1 MKEPR
6 TALPESFAE
15 LERLI
20 AARHGGLSSRLK
32 DIAAF
37 VLAHP
42 NIIALETVAT
52 VAERALVPPSA
63 LVRFAQALGFD
74 GFSDMQRL
82 FRLRLMEQMPGYSHR
97 LMPHVDGDAVTADTL
112 ERVARAAHRAIDELV
127 AETPRAGLRAAAERL
142 ASGGRILIVAQR
154 RSLPVATYLLH
165 GLLGF
170 GLPAQLLDNQGGM
183 LGQQLRA
190 LASGDVLLAI
200 SFRPY
205 APETLEAL
213 RAAELR
219 GLAIVAITDLQLS
232 PLAASGRPT
241 LLVRDAEVQ
250 NIRSLGASMCLAT
263 SLVIET
269 GKQLSIGRSRKKE
282 QAFHT

>member
-1 MKEPR
+1 MKPPR
-6 TALPESFAE
+6 TALPESFAD

-20 AARHGGLSSRLK
+20 AARHASLSSRLK

-42 NIIALETVAT
+42 DIIALETVAT

-82 FRLRLMEQMPGYSHR
+82 FRLRLVEQMPGYADR
-97 LMPHVDGDAVTADTL
+97 LTPRLDDGLVAADIL
-112 ERVARAAHRAIDELV
+112 DRVAREAHRAIDELC
-127 AETPRAGLRAAAERL
+127 AEVSRADLRAAAARL
-142 ASGGRILIVAQR
+142 VGGRRILIVAQR
-154 RSLPVATYLLH
+154 RSLPVALYLLH
-165 GLLGF
+165 GLLGLE
-170 GLPAQLLDNQGGM
+170 LPAQLLDNQGGM
-183 LGQQLRA
+183 LGQQLRT
-190 LASGDVLLAI
+190 LAPGDVLLAI
-200 SFRPY
+200 SFQPY
-205 APETLEAL
+205 APETLEAV

-219 GLAIVAITDLQLS
+219 NLAIVAITDLQLS

-241 LLVRDAEVQ
+241 LFVRDAEVQ

-269 GKQLSIGRSRKKE
+269 GKQLSTVRNRVKE